1 VRLDEPTTRAVGKS
15 SRFGGNAACIGE
27 REDELLK
34 CYLANVQLADNANA
48 RELTS
53 LQTASLLYKAGNK
66 RAAKEVL
73 CEQRDMYNNFRRI
86 GSPCMVRADWELKG
100 PLGQALTANASAAPA
115 TFSARA
121 YRNRADCLTAAYTAH
136 VALSACDAR

>member
-53 LQTASLLYKAGNK
+53 L
-66 RAAKEVL
+66 
-73 CEQRDMYNNFRRI
+73 
-86 GSPCMVRADWELKG
+86 
-100 PLGQALTANASAAPA
+100 
-115 TFSARA
+115 
-121 YRNRADCLTAAYTAH
+121 
-136 VALSACDAR
+136 